1 MRLFSHK
8 NRPVHLGPYP
18 LERLPRADRDHP
30 ALASAAVGPL
40 PITDP
45 HRPESLAN
53 SMSQYIDVMDLMRVG
68 QVAPRPLPG

>member
-1 MRLFSHK
+1 MRLLSHK
-8 NRPVHLGPYP
+8 NRPVSFGPYP
-18 LERLPRADRDHP
+18 LERPPRAAGDHP
-30 ALASAAVGPL
+30 ALASAAVNPL

-45 HRPESLAN
+45 HRPDSLAN